1 MVTNQAHKVKS
12 QYSKYTCTL
21 YTIHDSLQ
29 CQSLCKFLLG
39 LSSDRLKQWEV
50 YLDSS
55 ITSECL
61 CECKCMSLLCPL
73 IGSVWHTFLL
83 NSNPPVCWTL
93 WVVFSSVLFI
103 LGSCPGLHHHGNI
116 CTEGSWVLQIQV
128 WIKVIRSCKA
138 LFTNNAV
145 TLIIELLPT
154 WALNYKSSFL
164 LPSSFASIVV

>member
-1 MVTNQAHKVKS
+1 MYFIYHSWFSPVSILVQIS
-12 QYSKYTCTL
+12 PG
-21 YTIHDSLQ
+21 
-29 CQSLCKFLLG
+29 SLCRQTEAVGGILG
-39 LSSDRLKQWEV
+39 LFHYKWVFVWVQV
-50 YLDSS
+50 HV
-55 ITSECL
+55 TSMPFL
-61 CECKCMSLLCPL
+61 L

-103 LGSCPGLHHHGNI
+103 LGSCPGLHHHGSI

-145 TLIIELLPT
+145 TLIIECLPT